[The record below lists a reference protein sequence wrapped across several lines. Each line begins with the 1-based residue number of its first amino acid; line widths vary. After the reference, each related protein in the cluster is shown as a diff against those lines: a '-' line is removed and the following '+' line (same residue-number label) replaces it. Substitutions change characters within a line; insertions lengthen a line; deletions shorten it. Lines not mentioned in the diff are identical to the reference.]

1 MSDAIYQDMTEIYD
15 NPDKWI
21 NHGRNALIEN
31 CKHFSQGTEKEN
43 EENEYTNIQYSG
55 YCSECDISEDS
66 GIPIMNYLYPL
77 ELNSFDEDKILKVV
91 KETNCT
97 ILENEESGEWFLAL
111 CVGGMNLSQDIA
123 LSYIILETWIP
134 KDLLSSV
141 CKQACLSVSKENYKI
156 LARQII
162 EQLKM
167 ESKGFKEDAKIWEQ
181 TFKEFNLKEK
191 EKKLNPI
198 AN

>member
-1 MSDAIYQDMTEIYD
+1 MSYAIFQDMTEIYN
-15 NPDKWI
+15 NPEKWI

-31 CKHFSQGTEKEN
+31 CKHFSQGTE
-43 EENEYTNIQYSG
+43 EENENREDTNMQYSEH
-55 YCSECDISEDS
+55 CEECDISEDS

-77 ELNSFDEDKILKVV
+77 EFKDFDEDKILKVV
-91 KETNCT
+91 EETNCT
-97 ILENEESGEWFLAL
+97 ILENEESGKWFLAL
-111 CVGGMNLSQDIA
+111 CGGGMDLSQDIA

-141 CKQACLSVSKENYKI
+141 CKQPFLSVSKENYEI

-162 EQLKM
+162 KQLKM
-167 ESKGFKEDAKIWEQ
+167 ESIRFKEDAKKWKQ
-181 TFKEFNLKEK
+181 TFKEFNLEEKEK
-191 EKKLNPI
+191 ELNPI